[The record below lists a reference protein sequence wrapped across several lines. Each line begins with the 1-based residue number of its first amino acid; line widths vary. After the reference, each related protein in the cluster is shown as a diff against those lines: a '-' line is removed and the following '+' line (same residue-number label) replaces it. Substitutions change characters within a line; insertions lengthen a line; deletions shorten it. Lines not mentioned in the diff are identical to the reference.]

1 MSTESDKIKKRIIQ
15 KAKTKSVLSK
25 SLGNINNK
33 SNSKNKIS
41 ERFEGSIEKN
51 KSSYFDKIE
60 IVDNS
65 LVIKLKNVDLITN
78 NILLRVHNKE
88 IYKYKK
94 SWEDRIKRLY
104 MDFSEKYMWD
114 FENVFCLEF
123 LYSIPKRKFQDID
136 GLNAA
141 LKAVIDGLVLS
152 GIIKN
157 DKQENV
163 PIQLPYQVEGD
174 GDLVIVITPIS
185 DPVDYFT
192 GTFRKLMEK

>member
-1 MSTESDKIKKRIIQ
+1 MSTESDKVKKRIIQ
-15 KAKTKSVLSK
+15 RAKTKSVLSK
-25 SLGNINNK
+25 SLRSKNNK
-33 SNSKNKIS
+33 SSSKNKIS
-41 ERFEGSIEKN
+41 ERFEASVEKN
-51 KSSYFDKIE
+51 KSGYFDSIE
-60 IVDNS
+60 LIDAS
-65 LVIKLKNVDLITN
+65 LVITLKDVDLVTN

-94 SWEDRIKRLY
+94 SWENRIKKLY
-104 MDFSEKYMWD
+104 TDFKDKSLWD

-123 LYSIPKRKFQDID
+123 LYLTPKRKFQDID

-163 PIQLPYQVEGD
+163 PIQLPYQVEGN
-174 GDLVIVITPIS
+174 GDLIVVITPIS
-185 DPVDYFT
+185 NPVNYFT